1 MFKFNNKYIRTTL
14 LKTGK
19 CPLWSQPFQR
29 LFSLLHAS
37 FSWER
42 FIFSKIFMDLPI
54 ENKGKVIDNYLF
66 NLKLTVSK
74 ADFDC
79 TITLSH
85 WFALFPVLPIWF
97 HSMHPPPSLFFCW
110 GELNL
115 QPNFQKGGV
124 WQDRN
129 FKRGVAG
136 KEGSDFFQGGCN
148 FHIKNKLKSEIFN
161 DKFISNNIFLCYN

>member
-19 CPLWSQPFQR
+19 CSLWSQPFQR

-85 WFALFPVLPIWF
+85 CFALFPVLPIWF
-97 HSMHPPPSLFFCW
+97 HSMHPPLFFLL
-110 GELNL
+110 GRVE
-115 QPNFQKGGV
+115 PPTKFS
-124 WQDRN
+124 
-129 FKRGVAG
+129 KRGG
-136 KEGSDFFQGGCN
+136 LTGPQFLEGGCWERGEWL
-148 FHIKNKLKSEIFN
+148 FSGRLQFSHKK
-161 DKFISNNIFLCYN
+161 

>member
-97 HSMHPPPSLFFCW
+97 HSMHPPPLFFA
-110 GELNL
+110 GESWTSN
-115 QPNFQKGGV
+115 QIFKKGGF
-124 WQDRN
+124 DRTAILRGGLLG
-129 FKRGVAG
+129 KRGVT
-136 KEGSDFFQGGCN
+136 FFR
-148 FHIKNKLKSEIFN
+148 EVAIFT
-161 DKFISNNIFLCYN
+161 